1 MSAFP
6 IRVHRGKFGIPNP
19 LPPLGMGIQ
28 KFKTKI
34 TAQYDS
40 RNAYFWWKG
49 LLARDSIYAIARYI
63 CYRPFVR
70 SSVRPSVLS
79 VGLSVWFVC
88 YTGESVKNCWSYD
101 HATFTMTVVSS
112 RLTSPRNSKGNIRI
126 GAPNAWEKGKKT
138 CNFQPIGRRISEM
151 VQDKTIGLRPRLLWR
166 TNRKSHIC
174 AFGFG
179 TKIIYLGWPTAKS
192 SNFLGILRYFAFLR
206 DNKHYG

>member
-151 VQDKTIGLRPRLLWR
+151 VQDKVPKSSTLDDLLLKVQIFSEFCATSHFWET
-166 TNRKSHIC
+166 TNI
-174 AFGFG
+174 
-179 TKIIYLGWPTAKS
+179 TAK
-192 SNFLGILRYFAFLR
+192 RMKVEPY
-206 DNKHYG
+206 Y